1 MIGIHDFNL
10 QVAKQTA
17 RGVPAAAPTYFLE
30 VIDGGLSSKP
40 TIDKLNIADGRIFG
54 SSKKRIGYVETG
66 GAPTVTAQPKDMGAL
81 IAWAFGADSVAGGGD
96 PYTHTITPATALSA
110 FSTYLTFWQNLDDQW
125 YQFPD
130 CQIVGIDLECGVAN
144 KFMRLVPQIV
154 GFAKEKKVAAP
165 GAPATQETDLVHW
178 LDAGGYHCLWGDA
191 AHLDHTSIPTAAAGL
206 YTWLGT
212 FKTLWNAHC
221 AVATGRHH
229 KAADAVNTL
238 SYATPVAALADAY
251 VALDEIETDLN
262 AHMADTATHYF
273 ADVTNTF
280 AWSTPDSEATALV
293 CAATVIGAVNSPG
306 KYNAHVGAIAGAQNV
321 KLSFTMNGTAIQGE
335 GVTAY
340 TYQRKP
346 GTIGIGCDLLLED
359 FRLINLAKFGDPAA
373 AAETEITT
381 EIQQLNFASK
391 FVASPSGTERSIA
404 ISVPQF
410 DLDPEPLMGL
420 MGNPEGNEPIVTVGG
435 EASGTAPIATVT
447 VINDIDAY

>member
-1 MIGIHDFNL
+1 MIAIHDFNL

-17 RGVPAAAPTYFLE
+17 RGAYPAAPTYFLE
-30 VIDGGLSSKP
+30 VVEGGLSSKP
-40 TIDKLNIADGRIFG
+40 NIDSLNICDGRIFG
-54 SSKKRIGYVETG
+54 ASKKRIGYVETG
-66 GAPTVTAQPKDMGAL
+66 GQPTITAQPKDMGAL
-81 IAWAFGADSVAGGGD
+81 VAWCFGADSVAGGAD
-96 PYTHTITPATALSA
+96 PYTHTITPATSLAS
-110 FSTYLTFWQNLDDQW
+110 FPYFTVWQNLDDQW
-125 YQFPD
+125 YQFRD
-130 CQIVGIDLECGVAN
+130 CQIVSLEIVCGVDN
-144 KFMRLVPQIV
+144 KFMFIKPTIV

-165 GAPATQETDLVHW
+165 AGATQETDTVHW
-178 LDAGGYHCLWGDA
+178 LDAGGYHCLWGDFTN
-191 AHLDHTSIPTAAAGL
+191 LDHSSIPTSAAEL

-212 FKTLWNAHC
+212 FKTKWNAHC

-238 SYATPVAALADAY
+238 GYATPVAALADAY

-280 AWSTPDSEATALV
+280 SWDTPASEATALA

-306 KYNAHVGAIAGAQNV
+306 KYNGHVGAIAGARSV
-321 KLSFTMNGTAIQGE
+321 KLTFDMNATPIQGE
-335 GVTAY
+335 GMTAY
-340 TYQRKP
+340 AVQRKP
-346 GTIGIGCDLLLED
+346 GTISIATDMLLED

-373 AAETEITT
+373 AAGTELTT
-381 EIQQLNFASK
+381 EIQTLSFATK
-391 FVASPSGTERSIA
+391 FTASTTGNERSIA

-420 MGNPEGNEPIVTVGG
+420 MGNPEGTEPIVTVGG

-447 VINDIDAY
+447 VVGSVSAY